1 MARKRPSFVCQEC
14 GTAHGQWVGKCDGC
28 GAWNS
33 LVEESTE
40 DLNPGGLKNRS
51 AKGKAIEF
59 ADLQAKSTDVT
70 HHLTGIGEFDRV
82 CGGGVVPGGALLV
95 GGDPGIGKSTLLL
108 QVAARLART
117 FGLGVACCPSAF
129 RPLAAGFLG
138 PVWCLLPPVLPN
150 TASVTSRFSS
160 SSARCVFSIL
170 RLAQVNLLLVIT
182 KITI

>member
-70 HHLTGIGEFDRV
+70 RHLTGIG
-82 CGGGVVPGGALLV
+82 VVEYEPATV
-95 GGDPGIGKSTLLL
+95 T
-108 QVAARLART
+108 
-117 FGLGVACCPSAF
+117 
-129 RPLAAGFLG
+129 RPPHRRRA
-138 PVWCLLPPVLPN
+138 V
-150 TASVTSRFSS
+150 R
-160 SSARCVFSIL
+160 
-170 RLAQVNLLLVIT
+170 
-182 KITI
+182 